1 MLEYIREDATV
12 YVEKLSGFGR
22 SAANLLATVQY
33 IENVGAKFVSF
44 KENFDTKMPAGK
56 LQMAM
61 MVAIVE
67 FERAMILVC
76 RQVDF

>member
-44 KENFDTKMPAGK
+44 KENFDTKMRRKTSDGNDG
-56 LQMAM
+56 
-61 MVAIVE
+61 
-67 FERAMILVC
+67 C
-76 RQVDF
+76 YS